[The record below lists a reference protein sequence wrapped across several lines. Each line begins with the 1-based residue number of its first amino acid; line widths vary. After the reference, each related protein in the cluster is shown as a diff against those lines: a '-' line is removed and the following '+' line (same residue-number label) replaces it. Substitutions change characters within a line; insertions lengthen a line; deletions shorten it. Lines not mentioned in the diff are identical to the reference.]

1 MKSDK
6 KNKIINAFFIIPA
19 VIGFTFYCFELVL
32 LHYNQTLFPV
42 TGKYESD
49 LFAHI
54 EMALDGW
61 GYSILAVIY
70 RLFAL
75 LPEFYFHFAIAI
87 FLCICEAGTLA
98 LTYIILRSEKIE
110 TKTAI
115 VFTAI
120 SGFVAPLYIRAIQ
133 PYRYIGYQSGSI
145 WHNSTYIVMKFTAL
159 ICIVLYLTISEKY
172 KEKMSASEVIAF
184 AILLAVTTSVKT
196 NFILVFAPVALL
208 FLIADLILG
217 VPLKRIILCALTVF
231 PSVAVILFQE
241 YVLFGEGT
249 GNGIIIDPL
258 YSVYLRAEKPYFTMI
273 LSAAFP
279 IVILLLNIVP
289 VLKDTLTDFKDK
301 KRGLTHRFF
310 LLAWAMWFVAF
321 VEYILLR
328 ETGKRELDDNF
339 AWGYDFCLF
348 ILFVISIMY
357 FVKNIKSLLEKIT
370 KKNMSDLSDTSKDDT
385 TPAKVNAFDIF
396 KAVYLVLALAI
407 LIYHTYCGVFFFVRL
422 TQGVTFFMQ

>member
-6 KNKIINAFFIIPA
+6 KKKIINAFFIIPA

-75 LPEFYFHFAIAI
+75 LPEFGFHFAIAA
-87 FLCICEAGTLA
+87 FLCICEAGALA
-98 LTYIILRSEKIE
+98 LTYIILRNNEIE
-110 TKTAI
+110 TKAAI
-115 VFTAI
+115 VLTAI
-120 SGFVAPLYIRAIQ
+120 SGFVAPAYIRAIQ

-159 ICIVLYLTISEKY
+159 ICIVLYLVISEKY
-172 KEKMSASEVIAF
+172 KEKMSAGEVIAF

-208 FLIADLILG
+208 FLIADRILG
-217 VPLKRIILCALTVF
+217 VPLKRLFLCALTVI

-241 YVLFGEGT
+241 YVLFGEET

-279 IVILLLNIVP
+279 ILILLFNIVP
-289 VLKDTLTDFKDK
+289 VLKDTFLDFKD

-310 LLAWAMWFVAF
+310 LLSWAMWFVAF

-328 ETGKRELDDNF
+328 ETGQRELDDNF

-348 ILFVISIMY
+348 ILFVVSIIY
-357 FVKNIKSLLEKIT
+357 FAKTIKEIIEKIR
-370 KKNMSDLSDTSKDDT
+370 KKEFAAIDVFKT
-385 TPAKVNAFDIF
+385 IF
-396 KAVYLVLALAI
+396 IVLTAAL

-422 TQGVTFFMQ
+422 TQGITFFMQ